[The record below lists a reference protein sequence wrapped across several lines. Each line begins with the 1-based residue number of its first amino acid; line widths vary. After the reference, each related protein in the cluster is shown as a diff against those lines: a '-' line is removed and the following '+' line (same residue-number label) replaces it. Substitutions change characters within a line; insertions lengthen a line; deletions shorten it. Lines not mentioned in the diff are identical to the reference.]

1 MGGGAPTVRL
11 CPDWQQSRSSK
22 FGKTPPGKMKHS
34 PQYLT
39 FYFVDF
45 LKFNY
50 SGCDGAPGG
59 VSVLVFVQI
68 GGEV

>member
-1 MGGGAPTVRL
+1 
-11 CPDWQQSRSSK
+11 
-22 FGKTPPGKMKHS
+22 MKHS

-59 VSVLVFVQI
+59 VSVLDFVQI